1 MKKEEMLK
9 NLLLESKIFDV
20 TIFGDGATITN
31 VLLKNTFSLS
41 PNTSFALLEIV
52 DCTDKMAKGGK
63 KDVRYLSDF
72 VRPIVKWLE
81 ATDLIMFDGASNI
94 QLDICWV
101 HKHNECQ
108 MGGELISLLRFLH
121 LKDGLRSTINSKEFL
136 DLNNFKEECCVL
148 NNNNFWMY
156 LFKLYFF
163 ILQTDRML
171 LKWLPDCKKKATELL
186 RDTSFGQVMINC
198 DADIVWGSN
207 KEEIFVNKDDNDEES
222 GDDDDLE
229 LESDDEEDSN
239 AYEEMEFNFN
249 HPMQVSLCASLI
261 VNYLHLLISLLVL
274 VTKVTLICP
283 STREMD

>member
-121 LKDGLRSTINSKEFL
+121 LKDDLRSTINSKEFL

-171 LKWLPDCKKKATELL
+171 LKWLPDCKKKSTELL
-186 RDTSFGQVMINC
+186 RDTSLCQVMTSC
-198 DADIVWGSN
+198 DPDIDWGSN
-207 KEEIFVNKDDNDEES
+207 KKELVDNKDNDEES
-222 GDDDDLE
+222 DDDDLS
-229 LESDDEEDSN
+229 LEIDSEEDSEDDDM
-239 AYEEMEFNFN
+239 AFNFN
-249 HPMQVSLCASLI
+249 HPAQVSLCASLI
-261 VNYLHLLISLLVL
+261 VNYLNLFISLL

-283 STREMD
+283 ITRDME